1 MACLYFHIPFCKR
14 ICGYCDFYRSAKVQL
29 IPQVLEAMHNELERE
44 HTLLHERKI
53 KTIYFGGGTPSL
65 VAPCEIER
73 LIAHARDLFD
83 CSEVEEITI
92 EVNPDDINEEYIAE
106 LKATSINRISIGVQS
121 LDDATLRFMGRRHS
135 AEQAQRAVKMLQ
147 EAGYDNISVD
157 IIFGVECATREALTQ
172 TLQGVLDMGV
182 QHISAYHL
190 TIEGG
195 SRFARMLQRGEIQE
209 CEEERSEEEFM
220 LVHSTLTLAGFEHYE
235 VSNFALEGYRSL
247 HNSSYWRDI
256 EYLGIG
262 AGAHSYNGEI
272 RRWCEQD
279 IADYIVEAKYE
290 SEQLSET
297 DHLNEM
303 LMTSLRR
310 REGFSLRDIEGR
322 FGAERRNEIE
332 KKATRLLECGVLTKD
347 ENERLFIKPEK
358 FILSDII
365 ITDLMV

>member
-29 IPQVLEAMHNELERE
+29 LPQVLEAMHNELERE

-65 VAPCEIER
+65 VAPSEIER
-73 LIAHARDLFD
+73 LITHARELFD

-106 LKATSINRISIGVQS
+106 LKATSVNRISIGVQS
-121 LDDATLRFMGRRHS
+121 LDDEVLRFMGRRHS

-147 EAGYDNISVD
+147 EAGYNNISVD
-157 IIFGVECATREALTQ
+157 IIFGVECATRESLTQ

-195 SRFARMLQRGEIQE
+195 SRFARMLQRGEIRE
-209 CEEERSEEEFM
+209 CEEERSEEEFA
-220 LVHSTLTLAGFEHYE
+220 LVHNTLTQAGFEHYE
-235 VSNFALEGYRSL
+235 VSNFALNGYRSR
-247 HNSSYWRDI
+247 HNSSYWREV

-279 IADYIVEAKYE
+279 LTDYIAGVEYD
-290 SEQLSET
+290 SERLSET
-297 DHLNEM
+297 DRLNEM
-303 LMTSLRR
+303 LMTSLRCQ
-310 REGFSLRDIEGR
+310 EGFSLRDIEER
-322 FGAERRNEIE
+322 FGAERRREIE
-332 KKATRLLECGVLTKD
+332 NRATRHLECGGLTKGD
-347 ENERLFIKPEK
+347 EERLFIKPEK